1 MRDSFVFYRS
11 YRNAAKMLDEHNR
24 ATLYDAI
31 ADYALDGIEPDL
43 SGTIGAIFE
52 MARRNIEEANT
63 RYDKS
68 IEAGKQGG
76 RPRKWIDQKEAEALF
91 TELGSWSAVAE
102 KLDVAENTLLK
113 ARRVWETQKRKNL
126 KNPNVNYDVNDNV
139 NVNDNYQLTNIN
151 NKASAGARLEAAPPP
166 QGFEWC
172 TKVVENGVNH
182 YRKCINKITGEERV
196 IQLD

>member
-24 ATLYDAI
+24 AILYDAI

-76 RPRKWIDQKEAEALF
+76 RPRKWVDREEAERLYAELKSWDKVAD
-91 TELGSWSAVAE
+91 ELGVARE
-102 KLDVAENTLLK
+102 TLRK
-113 ARRVWETQKRKNL
+113 ARAVWNAQKPKNL
-126 KNPNVNYDVNDNV
+126 NINDNVNGNV
-139 NVNDNYQLTNIN
+139 NVNDNYLLTNIN

-172 TKVVENGVNH
+172 TKVVEDGGNH

>member
-24 ATLYDAI
+24 AILYDAI

-76 RPRKWIDQKEAEALF
+76 RPRKWVDREEAERLYA
-91 TELGSWSAVAE
+91 ELKSWDKVAD
-102 KLDVAENTLLK
+102 KLGVARETLRK
-113 ARRVWETQKRKNL
+113 ARAVWNAQKP
-126 KNPNVNYDVNDNV
+126 KNPNVNDNVNDNV

-172 TKVVENGVNH
+172 TKVVEDGGNH

>member
-24 ATLYDAI
+24 AILYDAI

-76 RPRKWIDQKEAEALF
+76 RPRKWVDREEAERLYAELKSWDKVAD
-91 TELGSWSAVAE
+91 ELGVARE
-102 KLDVAENTLLK
+102 TLRK
-113 ARRVWETQKRKNL
+113 ARAVWNAQKPKNL
-126 KNPNVNYDVNDNV
+126 NINDNVNGNV
-139 NVNDNYQLTNIN
+139 NVNDNYLLTNIN
-151 NKASAGARLEAAPPP
+151 NKASAGARLDAAPPP

-172 TKVVENGVNH
+172 TKVVEDGGNH

>member
-24 ATLYDAI
+24 AKLYDAI

-76 RPRKWIDQKEAEALF
+76 RPRKWVDREEAERLYAELKSWDKVAD
-91 TELGSWSAVAE
+91 ELGVARE
-102 KLDVAENTLLK
+102 TLRK
-113 ARRVWETQKRKNL
+113 ARAVWNAQKPKNL
-126 KNPNVNYDVNDNV
+126 NVNDNVNGNV
-139 NVNDNYQLTNIN
+139 NVNDNYLLTNIN

-172 TKVVENGVNH
+172 TKIVEDGGNH
-182 YRKCINKITGEERV
+182 YRKCINKITGEESV

>member
-24 ATLYDAI
+24 AILYDAI

-76 RPRKWIDQKEAEALF
+76 RPRKWIDREEAEQLY
-91 TELGSWSAVAE
+91 TELKSWDKVADE
-102 KLDVAENTLLK
+102 LGVARETLRK
-113 ARRVWETQKRKNL
+113 ARAVWNAQKPKNL
-126 KNPNVNYDVNDNV
+126 NVNDNVNGNV
-139 NVNDNYQLTNIN
+139 NVNDNYLLTNIN

-172 TKVVENGVNH
+172 TKVVEDGGNH

>member
-1 MRDSFVFYRS
+1 
-11 YRNAAKMLDEHNR
+11 MLDEHNR
-24 ATLYDAI
+24 AILYDAI

-151 NKASAGARLEAAPPP
+151 NKASAGARLDAASPP

-172 TKVVENGVNH
+172 TKVVEDGGNH

>member
-24 ATLYDAI
+24 AILYDAI

-76 RPRKWIDQKEAEALF
+76 RPRKWVDREEAERLYAELKSWDKVAD
-91 TELGSWSAVAE
+91 ELGVARE
-102 KLDVAENTLLK
+102 TLRK
-113 ARRVWETQKRKNL
+113 ARAVWNAQKPKNL
-126 KNPNVNYDVNDNV
+126 NVNDNVNGNV
-139 NVNDNYQLTNIN
+139 NVNDNYLLTNIN

-172 TKVVENGVNH
+172 TKVVEDGGNH

>member
-24 ATLYDAI
+24 AILYDAI

-76 RPRKWIDQKEAEALF
+76 RPRKWIDREKAEQLY
-91 TELGSWSAVAE
+91 TELKSWDKVADE
-102 KLDVAENTLLK
+102 LGVARETLRK
-113 ARRVWETQKRKNL
+113 ARAVWNAQKPKNL
-126 KNPNVNYDVNDNV
+126 NVNDNVNGNV
-139 NVNDNYQLTNIN
+139 NVNDNYLLTNIN

-172 TKVVENGVNH
+172 TKVVEDGGNH

>member
-24 ATLYDAI
+24 AILYDAI

-76 RPRKWIDQKEAEALF
+76 RPRKWVDREEAERLYAELKSWDKVAD
-91 TELGSWSAVAE
+91 ELGVARE
-102 KLDVAENTLLK
+102 TLRK
-113 ARRVWETQKRKNL
+113 ARAVWNAQKPKNL
-126 KNPNVNYDVNDNV
+126 NVNDNVNGNV
-139 NVNDNYQLTNIN
+139 NVNDNYLLTNIN

-172 TKVVENGVNH
+172 TKAVENGGNH

>member
-24 ATLYDAI
+24 AILYDAI

-76 RPRKWIDQKEAEALF
+76 RPRKWIDREEAEQLY
-91 TELGSWSAVAE
+91 TELKSWDKVAD
-102 KLDVAENTLLK
+102 KLGVARETLRK
-113 ARRVWETQKRKNL
+113 ARAVWNAQKPKNL
-126 KNPNVNYDVNDNV
+126 NVNDNVNGNV
-139 NVNDNYQLTNIN
+139 NVNDNYLLTNIN

-172 TKVVENGVNH
+172 TKVVEDGGNH

>member
-1 MRDSFVFYRS
+1 
-11 YRNAAKMLDEHNR
+11 MLDEHNR
-24 ATLYDAI
+24 AILYDAI

-76 RPRKWIDQKEAEALF
+76 RPRKWVDREEAERLYAELKSWDKVAD
-91 TELGSWSAVAE
+91 ELGVARE
-102 KLDVAENTLLK
+102 TLRK
-113 ARRVWETQKRKNL
+113 ARAVWNAQKP
-126 KNPNVNYDVNDNV
+126 KNPNVNYNVNDNV

-151 NKASAGARLEAAPPP
+151 KASAGARLDAAPPP

-172 TKVVENGVNH
+172 TKVVENSGNH

>member
-24 ATLYDAI
+24 AILYDAI

-76 RPRKWIDQKEAEALF
+76 RPRKWVDREEAERLYAELKSWDKVAD
-91 TELGSWSAVAE
+91 ELGVARE
-102 KLDVAENTLLK
+102 TLRK
-113 ARRVWETQKRKNL
+113 ARAVWNAQKPKNL
-126 KNPNVNYDVNDNV
+126 NINDNVNGNV
-139 NVNDNYQLTNIN
+139 NVNDNYLLTNIN

-166 QGFEWC
+166 HGFEWC
-172 TKVVENGVNH
+172 TKVVEDGGNH

>member
-24 ATLYDAI
+24 AILYDAI

-76 RPRKWIDQKEAEALF
+76 RPRKWVDREEAERLYAELKAWDKVAD
-91 TELGSWSAVAE
+91 ELGVARE
-102 KLDVAENTLLK
+102 TLRK
-113 ARRVWETQKRKNL
+113 ARAVWNAQKPKNL
-126 KNPNVNYDVNDNV
+126 NVNDNVNGNV
-139 NVNDNYQLTNIN
+139 NVNDNYLLTNIN

-172 TKVVENGVNH
+172 TKVVEDGGNH

>member
-76 RPRKWIDQKEAEALF
+76 RPRKWIDQKEAETLF

-126 KNPNVNYDVNDNV
+126 TNPNVNY
-139 NVNDNYQLTNIN
+139 
-151 NKASAGARLEAAPPP
+151 KASAGARLEASPLP

-172 TKVVENGVNH
+172 TKVVEDGGNH

>member
-24 ATLYDAI
+24 AILYDAI

-76 RPRKWIDQKEAEALF
+76 RPRKWIDREEAERLYAELKSWDKVAD
-91 TELGSWSAVAE
+91 ELGVARE
-102 KLDVAENTLLK
+102 TLRK
-113 ARRVWETQKRKNL
+113 ARAVWNAQKPKNL
-126 KNPNVNYDVNDNV
+126 NVNDNVNGNV

-172 TKVVENGVNH
+172 TKVVEDGGNH

>member
-24 ATLYDAI
+24 AILYDAI

-76 RPRKWIDQKEAEALF
+76 RPRKWIDREEAERLYAELKSWDKVAD
-91 TELGSWSAVAE
+91 ELGVARE
-102 KLDVAENTLLK
+102 TLRK
-113 ARRVWETQKRKNL
+113 ARAVWNAQKPKNL
-126 KNPNVNYDVNDNV
+126 NVNDNVNGNV
-139 NVNDNYQLTNIN
+139 NVNDNYLLTNIN

-172 TKVVENGVNH
+172 TKVVEDGGNH

>member
-76 RPRKWIDQKEAEALF
+76 RPRKWVDREEAERLYAELKSWDKVAD
-91 TELGSWSAVAE
+91 ELGVARE
-102 KLDVAENTLLK
+102 TLRK
-113 ARRVWETQKRKNL
+113 ARAVWNAQKPKNL
-126 KNPNVNYDVNDNV
+126 NVNDNVNGNV
-139 NVNDNYQLTNIN
+139 NVNDNYLLTNIN
-151 NKASAGARLEAAPPP
+151 NKASAGARLDAAPPP

-172 TKVVENGVNH
+172 TKVVEDGGNH

>member
-76 RPRKWIDQKEAEALF
+76 RPRKWIDREEAERLY
-91 TELGSWSAVAE
+91 TELKSWDKVADE
-102 KLDVAENTLLK
+102 LGVARETLRK
-113 ARRVWETQKRKNL
+113 ARAVWNAQKPKNL
-126 KNPNVNYDVNDNV
+126 NVNDNVNGNV
-139 NVNDNYQLTNIN
+139 NVNDNYLLTNIN
-151 NKASAGARLEAAPPP
+151 NKASAGARLDAAPPP

-172 TKVVENGVNH
+172 TKVVEDGGNH

>member
-24 ATLYDAI
+24 AILYDAI

-76 RPRKWIDQKEAEALF
+76 RPRKWIDREEAERLY
-91 TELGSWSAVAE
+91 TELKSWDKVADE
-102 KLDVAENTLLK
+102 LGVARETLRK
-113 ARRVWETQKRKNL
+113 ARAVWNAQKPKNL
-126 KNPNVNYDVNDNV
+126 NINDNVNGNV
-139 NVNDNYQLTNIN
+139 NVNDNYLLTNIN

-172 TKVVENGVNH
+172 TKVVEDGGNH

>member
-1 MRDSFVFYRS
+1 
-11 YRNAAKMLDEHNR
+11 MLDEHNR

-76 RPRKWIDQKEAEALF
+76 RPRKWIDQKEAEELF

-126 KNPNVNYDVNDNV
+126 KNPNVNYNVNGNV
-139 NVNDNYQLTNIN
+139 NVNDNYQLTNI

-166 QGFEWC
+166 RGFEWC
-172 TKVVENGVNH
+172 SKVVENGGNH

>member
-24 ATLYDAI
+24 AILYDAI

-76 RPRKWIDQKEAEALF
+76 RPRKWVDREEAERLYA
-91 TELGSWSAVAE
+91 ELKSWDKVAD
-102 KLDVAENTLLK
+102 KLGVARETLRK
-113 ARRVWETQKRKNL
+113 ARAVWNAQKPKNL
-126 KNPNVNYDVNDNV
+126 NVNDNVNGNV
-139 NVNDNYQLTNIN
+139 NVNDNYLLTNI

-166 QGFEWC
+166 RGFEWC
-172 TKVVENGVNH
+172 SKVVENGGNH
-182 YRKCINKITGEERV
+182 YRKCINKITSEERV

>member
-24 ATLYDAI
+24 AILYDAI

-76 RPRKWIDQKEAEALF
+76 RPRKWVDREEAERLYAELKSWDKVAD
-91 TELGSWSAVAE
+91 ELGVARE
-102 KLDVAENTLLK
+102 TLRK
-113 ARRVWETQKRKNL
+113 ARAVWNAQKPKNL
-126 KNPNVNYDVNDNV
+126 NVNDNVNGNV

-172 TKVVENGVNH
+172 TKIVEDGGNH

>member
-24 ATLYDAI
+24 AILYDAI

-76 RPRKWIDQKEAEALF
+76 RPRKWVDREEAERLYAELKSWDKVAD
-91 TELGSWSAVAE
+91 ELGVARE
-102 KLDVAENTLLK
+102 TLRK
-113 ARRVWETQKRKNL
+113 ARAVWNAQKPKNL
-126 KNPNVNYDVNDNV
+126 NVNDNVNGNV

-172 TKVVENGVNH
+172 TKVVEDGENH